1 MKQSKRWT
9 SCISL
14 LLICTLLFTGAAFP
28 QEAEEPAVS
37 TATTVETGG
46 NSARQAAPAAPAEPV
61 ETAQPQKPSTASE
74 QVTDLAQKPA
84 AAVQPAGP
92 MAPAAQQAEA
102 AVQEEMPAPP
112 VADAVQ
118 ELPLFTPASAQFVR
132 DVICAVLTQIVIGRA
147 EPDAVV
153 NAIERLPMAQEQR
166 AALAALAEDSG
177 GSFLDA
183 INGLTGA
190 IGEGIHQINITLGA
204 TPYPGVYE
212 FLGDYVKDDGTTAH
226 VSSGVYY
233 DEATGLVYGKDGTG
247 MFSIGFDY
255 DAGQYLV
262 VGATQAWQRQF
273 GFCRLYDIL
282 SPLVFMD
289 YDTVRIKFRY
299 DNMDWMVQL
308 WKGNYAITNGGEI
321 GIYHKP
327 TGRLVEFYDCAADD
341 ELPQMAMTLR
351 KGDQV
356 LFSRDLQPHW
366 WMTGFQLGTLYK
378 PAQLTL
384 DGQLVFDDPG
394 MRDAFV
400 AAFQQQVCPLTS
412 SIQVEGD
419 LVSFSWK

>member
-1 MKQSKRWT
+1 MKQSKVWT
-9 SCISL
+9 SCVSL

-28 QEAEEPAVS
+28 QEAEKPAVS
-37 TATTVETGG
+37 TAATVETES
-46 NSARQAAPAAPAEPV
+46 NSARQAAPAALEKAPEAAPQPQALPAQESAPAYQEAAQAQPDEPV
-61 ETAQPQKPSTASE
+61 TAP
-74 QVTDLAQKPA
+74 
-84 AAVQPAGP
+84 
-92 MAPAAQQAEA
+92 
-102 AVQEEMPAPP
+102 QEETSTQDEIPAPP
-112 VADAVQ
+112 TEDAVQ

-132 DVICAVLTQIVIGRA
+132 DVLCAVLTQIVIGRA

-153 NAIERLPMAQEQR
+153 NAIERLPLAQEQR
-166 AALAALAEDSG
+166 AALAALAEEGG
-177 GSFLDA
+177 GSFLDT

-190 IGEGIHQINITLGA
+190 IGEGIHQIDITLGA

-233 DEATGLVYGKDGTG
+233 DETTGLVYGKDGTG

-282 SPLVFMD
+282 SPLVFMN

-327 TGRLVEFYDCAADD
+327 TDRLVEFYDCAADD